1 MLTEQT
7 MEKLRV
13 LTESAKYDVS
23 CSSSGTVRKGKQGM
37 VGSTV
42 GGMGICHSFADDGR
56 CISLLKIMLT
66 NYCMYD
72 CAYCINRRTNDIKR
86 ATLSVS
92 ELEEITMEFYRRNY
106 IEGLFL
112 SSGVVRNPDYTM
124 ERLTAIVR
132 DLRTV
137 HRFNGYIHLKAIPG
151 ASQELLSEAG
161 RYADRM
167 SVNIEI
173 PREESLKLL
182 APEKDHRS
190 VFPPMKL
197 IQQGVLEN
205 KEDRRKYRYAPRFVP
220 AGQST
225 QMIVG
230 ATDESDLD
238 ILKMSNAMYHQPTM
252 RRVYYSGYVS
262 VNTYDP
268 RLPVLKQP
276 PLVRENRLYQADWLM
291 RFYQFN
297 VDEIVDDKHSH
308 LDLDVDPKL
317 GWALRHPE
325 FFPVD
330 INSDDYERI
339 LRVPGIGVKSAMLIV
354 NSRRFNRITSYHL
367 KKIGVVMKKAKY
379 FITCG
384 ELTSSFSQPIIGI
397 NELRPERLRPLLVS
411 KAQQKRAAEEQQ
423 LTLDFKEE

>member
-1 MLTEQT
+1 MLADKTI
-7 MEKLRV
+7 EKMRI

-37 VGSTV
+37 VGNTV

-72 CAYCINRRTNDIKR
+72 CAYCVNRRSNDIKR

-132 DLRTV
+132 DLRLV

-173 PREESLKLL
+173 PKEESLKML
-182 APEKDHRS
+182 APEKDHTS
-190 VFPPMKL
+190 VFQPMKHV
-197 IQQGVLEN
+197 QQGILEN
-205 KEDRRKYRYAPRFVP
+205 KEDRQRYRHAPRFVP

-230 ATDESDLD
+230 ATKDSDRD
-238 ILKMSNAMYHQPTM
+238 ILTMSSMLYGQPSM

-262 VNTYDP
+262 VNTFDP

-276 PLVRENRLYQADWLM
+276 PLVRENRLYQADWLL
-291 RFYQFN
+291 RFYHFK
-297 VDEIVDDKHSH
+297 VDEIVDDLHPN
-308 LDLDVDPKL
+308 LDLEVDPKL
-317 GWALRHPE
+317 AWALRHPE
-325 FFPVD
+325 AFPVD
-330 INSDDYERI
+330 INTADFEML
-339 LRVPGIGVKSAMLIV
+339 LRVPGLGTKSAWLIV
-354 NSRRFNRITSYHL
+354 NSRRFNRLTSYDL
-367 KKIGVVMKKAKY
+367 KKMGVVMKKAKY
-379 FITCG
+379 FITCH
-384 ELTSSFSQPIIGI
+384 ELGASNLQPTLGI
-397 NELRPERLRPLLVS
+397 NELTPERLRPLLVS
-411 KAQQKRAAEEQQ
+411 KAEQKLAAAESQ
-423 LTLDFKEE
+423 LSFDFET

>member
-1 MLTEQT
+1 MLTEKT
-7 MEKLRV
+7 MERLRI
-13 LTESAKYDVS
+13 LAESAKYDVS
-23 CSSSGTVRKGKQGM
+23 CSSSGTVRKGKAGM
-37 VGSTV
+37 VGNTV
-42 GGMGICHSFADDGR
+42 GGVGICHSFADDGR
-56 CISLLKIMLT
+56 CISLLKVMLT
-66 NYCMYD
+66 NHCIYD
-72 CAYCINRRTNDIKR
+72 CAYCVNRRSNDIRR

-124 ERLTAIVR
+124 ERLVAIVR

-137 HRFNGYIHLKAIPG
+137 HRFNGYIHLKSIPG
-151 ASQELLSEAG
+151 ASQEMLSEAG

-190 VFPPMKL
+190 VFQPMAL

-205 KEDRRKYRYAPRFVP
+205 KEDRRKFRHAPRFVP

-230 ATDESDLD
+230 ATQDTDRD
-238 ILKMSNAMYHQPTM
+238 ILQMSSMLYGQPSL
-252 RRVYYSGYVS
+252 RRVYYSGYIS

-268 RLPVLKQP
+268 RLPRLKQP

-291 RFYQFN
+291 RFYHFSVN
-297 VDEIVDDKHSH
+297 EIVDDEHAH
-308 LDLDVDPKL
+308 LDLDIDPKL
-317 GWALRHPE
+317 SWAQRHPE
-325 FFPVD
+325 YFPVD
-330 INSDDYERI
+330 INRDDYERL
-339 LRVPGIGVKSAMLIV
+339 LRVPGLGTRSAWLIV
-354 NSRRFNRITSYHL
+354 NSRRFGRLTSYDL
-367 KKIGVVMKKAKY
+367 KRMGVVMKKARY

-384 ELTSSFSQPIIGI
+384 ELTDGYSQPLVGI
-397 NELRPERLRPLLVS
+397 NELHPERLRPLLIS
-411 KAQQKRAAEEQQ
+411 KAQQRRAAQEQQ
-423 LTLDFKEE
+423 LQLNFTDE